1 MEEKSNKDEI
11 SDKVFYMKQTIR
23 EQRNIQK
30 SLSSVVNFIFYFFTF
45 ETNVQ
50 LNFSRSSTEIFFNWL
65 KKCT

>member
-50 LNFSRSSTEIFFNWL
+50 LNFSRSSTAIFFNWL
-65 KKCT
+65 EKCT

>member
-30 SLSSVVNFIFYFFTF
+30 FLSSVVNFIFLFFYF
-45 ETNVQ
+45 
-50 LNFSRSSTEIFFNWL
+50 RD
-65 KKCT
+65 KCTT